1 MATNEPLVQPD
12 PAPAGYMTVR
22 EVGARLRLGRT
33 ATYRLVH
40 SGRFTLVRI
49 GKDLRLPTHELW
61 DYECEAAGL
70 CPPVAVARER
80 TTGSPSTKTTLP
92 PARRHEGVKR

>member
-1 MATNEPLVQPD
+1 MATHEPPVQPD

-49 GKDLRLPTHELW
+49 GKDLRLPVHELW
-61 DYECEAAGL
+61 DYEREAAGL
-70 CPPVAVARER
+70 CPSVAGGGER
-80 TTGSPSTKTTLP
+80 APSSPSTKATLP
-92 PARRHEGVKR
+92 PARRHVGVKR